1 MFSHIGI
8 AAFTFLITNIDDLLI
23 LSVYFASPNHK
34 TRHIVAG
41 QYLGIAVLIGVSMTG
56 ILLGAVIEDKYVALL
71 GTLPLLLG
79 IRDLVK
85 IFKNDDQEDEAS
97 TEVKNK
103 HQVMQVALVTIAN
116 GGDNI
121 GVYTPL
127 FATIDHEWVIVYVL
141 IFLILTAVLCFLG
154 YWFVSHRTI
163 EDIFAR
169 YGKIILPIF
178 LILLGA
184 FILRG
189 FFID

>member
-1 MFSHIGI
+1 MFYHIGI

-23 LSVYFASPNHK
+23 LSVYFASPTHK
-34 TRHIVAG
+34 TKHIVAG
-41 QYLGIAVLIGVSMTG
+41 QYLGIVVLIGVSMTG
-56 ILLGAVIEDKYVALL
+56 ILLGAVVDDKYVALL
-71 GTLPLLLG
+71 GILPLLLG

-85 IFKNDDQEDEAS
+85 IFKNDDDEDEAS

-103 HQVMQVALVTIAN
+103 YQIMQVALVTIAN
-116 GGDNI
+116 GGDNV

-127 FATIDHEWVIVYVL
+127 FATMGHEWVMLYVL

-163 EDIFAR
+163 KDIFAR

-178 LILLGA
+178 LILLGV
-184 FILRG
+184 FILKG